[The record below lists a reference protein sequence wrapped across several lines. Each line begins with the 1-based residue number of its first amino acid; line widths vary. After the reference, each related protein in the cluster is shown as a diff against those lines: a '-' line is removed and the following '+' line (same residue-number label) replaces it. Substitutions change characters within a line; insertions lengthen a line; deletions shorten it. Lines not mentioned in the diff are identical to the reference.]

1 MRSLVFINYFNKPSE
16 TFIRDQVDFLVNS
29 GIDLEVL
36 GHASSSTKEK
46 AINMPSNLLKRI
58 GGLKFN
64 NFSDILFLLK
74 SFKYRN
80 GLNLVLFYFRYYF
93 ISKNYDLI
101 YAHFG
106 QNGKIISQLIEL
118 EVISKIT
125 KLVVHFHGMDLNE
138 EKYGKKYYNLL
149 NKYADLLLVGSKFG
163 ESQLL
168 KFNLKK
174 AKIMVFPLGVDVS
187 RINGI
192 GKKKND
198 KSINE
203 IKIISVGRLVPFK
216 GHLFCLDVI
225 AEFKKKSNKKINYT
239 IIGEGELKNE
249 LLKKIKDL
257 GIEGEVSL
265 LGVKNHQETVKIIKS
280 HDIYLYGGIR
290 DHEGRV
296 EMQGIANLEA
306 MGCGL
311 IVLASEIGGVP
322 DYIQDSV
329 NGYLCKPQDLNCF
342 VEKLIFITN
351 NLSKLDHVRSNAVQK
366 VEKEYSQEEKYIFF
380 KNLFLGNYFDK

>member
-1 MRSLVFINYFNKPSE
+1 MRSLILINYYNRPSE
-16 TFIRDQVDFLVNS
+16 TFIQDQINFLVEN
-29 GIDLEVL
+29 GVRYKVL
-36 GHASSSTKEK
+36 AHLSEDPQKE
-46 AINMPSNLLKRI
+46 AINLPSNFFKRLV
-58 GGLKFN
+58 GLKFSS
-64 NFSDILFLLK
+64 FDDLIFLVK
-74 SFKYRN
+74 SLMYRN
-80 GLNLVLFYFRYYF
+80 GLNLSLYYF
-93 ISKNYDLI
+93 KDFFKSNYFDLI

-106 QNGKIISQLIEL
+106 LNGKLISQLIKL
-118 EVISKIT
+118 EIIPKT
-125 KLVVHFHGMDLNE
+125 TNLVVHFHGMDLNE
-138 EKYGKKYYNLL
+138 KKYGKNYYKLL

-174 AKIMVFPLGVDVS
+174 AKIKVFPLGVDVS

-225 AEFKKKSNKKINYT
+225 AEFKKKSNRKINYT
-239 IIGEGELKNE
+239 IIGEGELRNE

-265 LGVKNHQETVKIIKS
+265 LGVKNHQETLEIVKS
-280 HDIYLYGGIR
+280 NDIYLYGGIR

-366 VEKEYSQEEKYIFF
+366 VEKEYSQEKKYIFF
-380 KNLFLGNYFDK
+380 KNLFLGKYFDK